1 MAAETIAW
9 FAGVDWGSERHQ
21 VCLVD
26 AHGTVIGE
34 RDYPHSAVGLAELGD
49 WILSISGTANAVA
62 VAIEVPHGPV
72 VDALLDRGFLVYAIN
87 PKQLDRLR
95 DRFSVAGAKD
105 DRRDAYASADGLRTD
120 RHLFRRLQVA
130 DPRLVELRAWS
141 RLAEELQEERVRLR
155 NRVYQ
160 QLWRYYPQM
169 LGLTDDLAATWFLE
183 LWERAPSPAKAAG
196 LRKPAVERLLKQHR
210 IRRVDADAVLRI
222 LRQPAIKVA
231 DGVVEAATI
240 HMSSLVARLRVVNR
254 ELKHAER
261 KLDELC
267 GAIGEAGAAAADCIT
282 QSDVVVLRSVPGI
295 GKVTLA
301 TLLAEASGP
310 LSRRDYQALRT
321 LSGVAPVTKRS
332 GKSRVVTMRYAA
344 HVRLRRAVYHW
355 ARVAAQHDHRS
366 RARYAALRRRGHSH
380 GRAIRGVADRLLA
393 LACVL
398 LQRQALFD
406 PGLSQA
412 AAP

>member
-1 MAAETIAW
+1 MAAETIEW

-21 VCLVD
+21 ACLVD

-34 RDYPHSAVGLAELGD
+34 RDYPHSAVGLAELGE

-254 ELKHAER
+254 ELKHAEH
-261 KLDELC
+261 KLAELC

-295 GKVTLA
+295 GKITLA

-332 GKSRVVTMRYAA
+332 GKSHVVTMRYAA

-366 RARYAALRRRGHSH
+366 RTRYAALRRRGHSH

>member
-1 MAAETIAW
+1 MAEETIAW
-9 FAGVDWGSERHQ
+9 FVGVDWGSEKHQ
-21 VCLVD
+21 ACLLD
-26 AHGTVIGE
+26 AHGTIVGE
-34 RDYPHSAVGLAELGD
+34 RECSHNAVGLAELGD
-49 WILSISGTANAVA
+49 WILSIAGAANAVA

-72 VDALLDRGFLVYAIN
+72 VDALFDRGFLVYAIN

-105 DRRDAYASADGLRTD
+105 DRRDAYVSADGLRTD

-141 RLAEELQEERVRLR
+141 RLAEELQEERVRLS
-155 NRVYQ
+155 NRIHQ

-169 LGLTDDLAATWFLE
+169 LKLTDDLAATWFLE
-183 LWERAPSPAKAAG
+183 LWDRAPTPAKAEG
-196 LRKPAVERLLKQHR
+196 LRKSTVERLLAQHR
-210 IRRVDADAVLRI
+210 IRRVDAETVLHT

-231 DGVVEAATI
+231 DGVTEAASVHI
-240 HMSSLVARLRVVNR
+240 RSLVVRLHVVNH

-267 GAIGEAGAAAADCIT
+267 AAIGETGSATADCVAGY
-282 QSDVVVLRSVPGI
+282 DVAILKSLPGI
-295 GKVTLA
+295 GRINLA

-310 LSRRDYQALRT
+310 LGRRDYQALRT

-332 GKSRVVTMRYAA
+332 GKTHIVVMRYAA
-344 HVRLRRAVYHW
+344 HVRLRNTVYHW
-355 ARVAAQHDHRS
+355 ARVATQHDPKS
-366 RARYAALRRRGHSH
+366 RMRYAALRKRGHSH

-393 LACVL
+393 LACIL
-398 LQRQALFD
+398 LQRQTPFD
-406 PGLSQA
+406 PHFDQA
-412 AAP
+412 ATQ

>member
-21 VCLVD
+21 ACLVD

-34 RDYPHSAVGLAELGD
+34 RDYPHSAVGLAELGE

-62 VAIEVPHGPV
+62 VAIEVPHGLV

-254 ELKHAER
+254 ELKHAEH

-295 GKVTLA
+295 GKITLA

-332 GKSRVVTMRYAA
+332 GKSHVVTMRYAA

-366 RARYAALRRRGHSH
+366 RTRYAALRRRGHSH

>member
-105 DRRDAYASADGLRTD
+105 DRRDAHVSADGLRTD

-155 NRVYQ
+155 NRAYQ

-169 LGLTDDLAATWFLE
+169 LSLTDDLAATWLLE

-196 LRKPAVERLLKQHR
+196 LRKSTVERLLKQHR

-240 HMSSLVARLRVVNR
+240 HMGSLVTRLRVVNR

-295 GKVTLA
+295 GKITLA

-332 GKSRVVTMRYAA
+332 GKSHVVTMRYAA

-366 RARYAALRRRGHSH
+366 RARYAALRRRGHPH

-412 AAP
+412 AAS

>member
-155 NRVYQ
+155 NRAYQ

-210 IRRVDADAVLRI
+210 VRRVDADAVLRI

-240 HMSSLVARLRVVNR
+240 HMSSLVARLRVSNR

-267 GAIGEAGAAAADCIT
+267 VSRPSPSAAANPMLSPCAMPRTSDCAGRSTIGRVSPPNTTTGAAPATPPSEGEATRTAAPSAASPTGFSPWLAFSCNDRRC
-282 QSDVVVLRSVPGI
+282 S
-295 GKVTLA
+295 TLA
-301 TLLAEASGP
+301 SARLPPHNKRRGYSPPSA
-310 LSRRDYQALRT
+310 RRDPI
-321 LSGVAPVTKRS
+321 G
-332 GKSRVVTMRYAA
+332 
-344 HVRLRRAVYHW
+344 
-355 ARVAAQHDHRS
+355 
-366 RARYAALRRRGHSH
+366 
-380 GRAIRGVADRLLA
+380 GR
-393 LACVL
+393 
-398 LQRQALFD
+398 
-406 PGLSQA
+406 P
-412 AAP
+412 